1 MIVDQLEGVL
11 TSLVLGVTAVTLV
24 AFVSLLLFS
33 IYRGLPRRKCDTPLF
48 DSRDEMPSAGLARAD
63 SSAAIQTASN

>member
-11 TSLVLGVTAVTLV
+11 TSLVLGVTVLTLV

-33 IYRGLPRRKCDTPLF
+33 IYRGLPRTKSYTPSF
-48 DSRDEMPSAGLARAD
+48 DARDEMPSAGLA
-63 SSAAIQTASN
+63 SNRLFSRNERSR